1 MGDESTQ
8 LEILNPKIATAS
20 RETIITDDSDTL
32 KRHFDI
38 LTSTIANTQ
47 LSSLS
52 RQLSEDNRRA
62 LKDKYGIERKNDLE
76 SFLNEI
82 VTDISKYQC
91 HDGSSWREVLD
102 KVQYSVTSSSSSN
115 DQEEENEDQRAK
127 EGDMMIYADS
137 GEIFKVIWDEETTRL
152 RLSNLPVQSRD
163 EDYYQRIED
172 RMNRAGDTSRWKLS
186 IKPVEIDHTS

>member
-1 MGDESTQ
+1 M
-8 LEILNPKIATAS
+8 
-20 RETIITDDSDTL
+20 TDTSDIL

-52 RQLSEDNRRA
+52 KQPLEDKRRA
-62 LKDKYGIERKNDLE
+62 LQDIYGIERKNDLE

-82 VTDISKYQC
+82 VTDISKYQY

-102 KVQYSVTSSSSSN
+102 RVQYSVTFSSSSN

-137 GEIFKVIWDEETTRL
+137 AEIFNMIWEEKTTRL
-152 RLSNLPVQSRD
+152 RLSDVPAQSRD
-163 EDYYQRIED
+163 KEYYKKVEV
-172 RMNRAGDTSRWKLS
+172 RMDRAGNTSRWKLS